1 MSVKLFTLTFTIITI
16 AAFISLTTCAVVMSF
31 AFEDAVDAVVGIIMF
46 SMATLGMYALGVSI
60 LVQMGPPP
68 ETRKKVE

>member
-1 MSVKLFTLTFTIITI
+1 MSVKLFTLTFMTITI
-16 AAFISLTTCAVVMSF
+16 AAFISLTVGAIMMSF

-46 SMATLGMYALGVSI
+46 SLAMLGMYAISAGI
-60 LVQMGPPP
+60 LVMLGPDP